1 MQVPGSLPRVIR
13 LLLHCYADADVEAQ
27 HVYLHE
33 AKSLRRDLEA
43 AQ

>member
-13 LLLHCYADADVEAQ
+13 LLMHCYCDPSAEPN
-27 HVYLHE
+27 HVYLRE
-33 AKSLRRDLEA
+33 AVALRKDLHG